1 MLRQY
6 GANALKSLARSHPAV
21 FAAHHPDLQVDEG
34 GLVTAKCSPWLPA

>member
-21 FAAHHPDLQVDEG
+21 FAAHHPDLRLLEDGQVCRA
-34 GLVTAKCSPWLPA
+34 L